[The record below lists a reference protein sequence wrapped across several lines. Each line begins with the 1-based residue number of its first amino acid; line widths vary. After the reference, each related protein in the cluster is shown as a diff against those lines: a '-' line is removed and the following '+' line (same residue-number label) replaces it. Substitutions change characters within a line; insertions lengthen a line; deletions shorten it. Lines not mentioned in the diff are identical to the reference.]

1 MIEWYFIWIPFVY
14 VIPGGI
20 EIKIASDSRNS
31 QRNARNCF
39 QTNFFEYFTIDLRL
53 NVKGKHNIQ
62 SSKVRHV
69 DSLYVA
75 FKFSVYDYTV
85 QNTTTGIRHNCLLF
99 YVLETVISRAN
110 VRLRVWEKGKDREFV
125 TSKKRSGKQWVIHYL
140 DHPLSKFFGWV
151 IFEEWWGRP

>member
-1 MIEWYFIWIPFVY
+1 MVFHMNSNCL

-20 EIKIASDSRNS
+20 GIKIASDSRNS

-39 QTNFFEYFTIDLRL
+39 QTNIFEYFTIDLRL

-85 QNTTTGIRHNCLLF
+85 SKHNRNTAQLFIILCAENCDFTGECQA
-99 YVLETVISRAN
+99 SG
-110 VRLRVWEKGKDREFV
+110 LRKG
-125 TSKKRSGKQWVIHYL
+125 KRSGICNN
-140 DHPLSKFFGWV
+140 
-151 IFEEWWGRP
+151 I